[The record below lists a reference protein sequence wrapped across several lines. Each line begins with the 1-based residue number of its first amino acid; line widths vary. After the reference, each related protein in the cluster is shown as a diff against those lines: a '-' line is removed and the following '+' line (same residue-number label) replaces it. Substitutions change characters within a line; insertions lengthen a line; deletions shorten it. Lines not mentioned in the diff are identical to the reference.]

1 MNLIADSE
9 VVRELIAADMNV
21 ANIKK
26 ELGYILPSDGEK
38 RAAMLKEYSRMMD
51 ILGEPGASVRA
62 AQKIVALLK
71 NTD

>member
-1 MNLIADSE
+1 
-9 VVRELIAADMNV
+9 MNV